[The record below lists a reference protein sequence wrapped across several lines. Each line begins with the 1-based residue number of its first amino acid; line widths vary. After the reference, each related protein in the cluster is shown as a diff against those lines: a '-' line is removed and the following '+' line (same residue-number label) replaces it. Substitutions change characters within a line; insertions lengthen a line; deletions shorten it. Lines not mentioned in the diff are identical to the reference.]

1 MTHRY
6 SVALALLLAW
16 LPAAVFAQTIRSF
29 SPALG
34 NAGTLVTLNGTD
46 LDLVAAVAVNGTLR
60 FFDSAGRLLRTATY
74 LDGQPLNLSA
84 LPAGLYWLMLDQA
97 PAQPLLNR

>member
-16 LPAAVFAQTIRSF
+16 LPAAVFAQSIRSF

-46 LDLVAAVAVNGTLR
+46 LDLVAAVAVNGTR
-60 FFDSAGRLLRTATY
+60 CASSTARA
-74 LDGQPLNLSA
+74 DCFVRPPISMA
-84 LPAGLYWLMLDQA
+84 S
-97 PAQPLLNR
+97 R